1 MLSGR
6 AVLSVESS
14 AWTPQYRPLRL
25 DCSLWT
31 PQCGIRNV
39 QCRLPRTDSLEW
51 APRTRANSSKQSLF
65 VMYKQKSTTA
75 RIKQNKIRSNRLD
88 AVRAHTGELCRLH

>member
-6 AVLSVESS
+6 AVLSVESAMFS
-14 AWTPQYRPLRL
+14 
-25 DCSLWT
+25 
-31 PQCGIRNV
+31 V
-39 QCRLPRTDSLEW
+39 QLAMFSVDSLK
-51 APRTRANSSKQSLF
+51 RTPSNGSRAHRANSSKQSLF